1 MSLKNNK
8 YFKLGILILVAETIY
23 LNAYLRWSFY
33 DPLMAALDLNNAQFG
48 TLASVYGISSM
59 LFYAPGGWLADRF
72 SARKTLFWG
81 FLCTGILGLYF
92 ATFPSYSALLFIHFA
107 WGVLATLTFW
117 AALMKATRGLGNSSE
132 QGKLFGFLEGGRGMM
147 GALYSFLALGLF
159 GVFGESVLGL
169 RWIIVAYSILPI
181 IGAFLV
187 WFTLDDQNDTSNPD
201 DRIRLQDI
209 TMVLKMPAVWLISLI
224 VLSCYSVY
232 MGSTYLTPYFTTVL
246 GASVTLAG
254 FLAIVRNYV
263 LMLIGGPAGGYIADK
278 TGSISRVILICF
290 ILMVI
295 SLALFAFLPPSTSMI
310 FMMVGVMIMLSASMF
325 GMRGIYFATIDEVN
339 IPQRVTGT
347 AIGIISVI
355 GFFPEVYMN
364 ILAGNLLD
372 KFQGF
377 QGYQMIFL
385 VMLGFAVLG
394 FLSTVLLSRITK
406 KNQQLLRQK
415 DYVREF

>member
-1 MSLKNNK
+1 MNFKENK
-8 YFKLGILILVAETIY
+8 YFKLAILCLVAETIY
-23 LNAYLRWSFY
+23 LNAYMRWNFY
-33 DPLMAALDLNNAQFG
+33 DPLMAALNLNNTQFG

-72 SARKTLFWG
+72 PARKILFGG

-92 ATFPSYSALLFIHFA
+92 ATFPSYQELLFIHFA
-107 WGVLATLTFW
+107 WGILATFTFW
-117 AALMKATRGLGNSSE
+117 AALIKATRGLGNSSE
-132 QGKLFGFLEGGRGMM
+132 QGKLFGFLEGGRGLM
-147 GALYSFLALGLF
+147 GAAYSFLALGMF
-159 GVFGESVLGL
+159 GVWGESVLGI

-187 WFTLDDQNDTSNPD
+187 WFTLDDKNDTSNSD
-201 DRIRLQDI
+201 DRIRLRDI

-224 VLSCYSVY
+224 VLSSYSVY

-263 LMLIGGPAGGYIADK
+263 LMLLGGPAGGYIADK
-278 TGSISRVILICF
+278 TGSISRVILCCF
-290 ILMVI
+290 VLMII
-295 SLALFAFLPPSTSMI
+295 SLALFAFLPPNTSMI
-310 FMMVGVMIMLSASMF
+310 LVMVGVMIMLSASMF
-325 GMRGIYFATIDEVN
+325 GMRGIYFATLDEVD

-347 AIGIISVI
+347 AIGVISVI

-364 ILAGNLLD
+364 LLAGNLLD
-372 KFQGF
+372 KFQGA

-394 FLSTVLLSRITK
+394 FISTVLLSQIIK
-406 KNQQLLRQK
+406 KNQQLK
-415 DYVREF
+415 TVETIKNM